1 MLTTQ
6 EWEAVLLSV
15 KVASVAVLVN
25 LPLAIIL
32 GYFLTQWKS
41 SSKWILETLI
51 NIPLVLPPVV
61 TGYLLLLFLGSNG
74 PLGNILENTLGFRI
88 IFTWHGA
95 ALAGAIVS
103 FPLMVRAIRLSFQ
116 GVDSKLEEAA
126 RSLGRGPIATFG
138 YVSLPLAF
146 RGVLAGS
153 VLGFARALGEF
164 GATIMVAGNIPGV
177 TQTIPLAIFSLVQS
191 PSGVNRST
199 RLVLVSLILAGVML
213 AISEALERREER
225 RELS

>member
-1 MLTTQ
+1 MLTIQ
-6 EWEAVLLSV
+6 EWEAVLLSLR
-15 KVASVAVLVN
+15 VASVAVLVS
-25 LPLAIIL
+25 LPLAITL
-32 GYFLTQWKS
+32 GYFLTRWKS

-61 TGYLLLLFLGSNG
+61 TGYVLLLLLGSNG
-74 PLGNILENTLGFRI
+74 PLGNILENTLGLRI

-103 FPLMVRAIRLSFQ
+103 FPLMVRTIRLAFQ
-116 GVDSKLEEAA
+116 GVDYRLEEAA
-126 RSLGRGPIATFG
+126 RSLGRGPIATFA

-199 RLVLVSLILAGVML
+199 RLIVISLILAGVML
-213 AISEALERREER
+213 AVSEALERRGKR

>member
-32 GYFLTQWKS
+32 GYFLTLWKS

-138 YVSLPLAF
+138 YVSLP
-146 RGVLAGS
+146 
-153 VLGFARALGEF
+153 
-164 GATIMVAGNIPGV
+164 IMVAGNIPGV

-213 AISEALERREER
+213 AVSEALERREER